1 LFTSRPLT
9 SFESRWLA
17 EVVRRHE
24 ERHGPLGD
32 AAECLAAREV
42 PAALEARILHRADAL
57 GAREGWRDA
66 ILRWHGRARM
76 VLAVAAVLALV
87 FGFGAAAGVLG
98 DGSRAVNVVW
108 ALGGLLGVNV
118 FSLLLWLAATALPVR
133 GGVAPPKGGALGG
146 VWLRVVAALDRSPA
160 AAAVPQALAGLT
172 GRSRIAQWGLGCV
185 THTLW
190 ALALTGAVSGVLAL
204 LATRRYGFVWE
215 TTILPGDLFVGLTTA
230 LGALP
235 SWLGFP
241 VPDPA
246 TVVASGD
253 APMLDEAGRRAWAG
267 WLVGALLVY
276 GLLPRLLLALACGGL
291 WVAALRRLKLDLARP
306 GYARLRATLMPDSE
320 RIGVSDPEPAV
331 MPRPLRHA
339 AHEGASGTAALV
351 ALELGT
357 DLAWPPARV
366 PAALDAGRLD
376 SREQRR
382 AALSRFAANVP
393 GRLLVAID
401 PRRTPDRGNLGLI
414 AELADHAAETRVWA
428 VGGDTSRLA
437 LWRDGLTRLGFA
449 PDALILDAAAAQ
461 RWLAGQDVPT
471 TGEAR

>member
-1 LFTSRPLT
+1 MFPSRPLT
-9 SFESRWLA
+9 PFESRWLA

-24 ERHGPLGD
+24 ERHGPLDD
-32 AAECLAAREV
+32 AAECLAARGV
-42 PAALEARILHRADAL
+42 PAALEVRILHRADAL

-66 ILRWHGRARM
+66 ILRWHGRARL
-76 VLAVAAVLALV
+76 VLTVAAVLALV
-87 FGFGAAAGVLG
+87 LGFGAAAGVLG
-98 DGSRAVNVVW
+98 DGSRPVNVVW
-108 ALGGLLGVNV
+108 ALGGLLGVNL

-133 GGVAPPKGGALGG
+133 GGVAPRGGALGG

-160 AAAVPQALAGLT
+160 AASVPQALAGLT
-172 GRSRIAQWGLGCV
+172 GRTRIAQWGLGCV

-190 ALALTGAVSGVLAL
+190 ALALAGAVTGVLAL

-215 TTILPGDLFVGLTTA
+215 TTILPGEVFVGLTTA
-230 LGALP
+230 LGTLP

-276 GLLPRLLLALACGGL
+276 GLLPRLGLALACGGL

-306 GYARLRATLMPDSE
+306 GYARLRAALMPDSE

-339 AHEGASGTAALV
+339 ADPGASGSSALV

-357 DLAWPPARV
+357 DVAWPPAQF
-366 PAALDAGRLD
+366 PAALDAGCLD

-382 AALSRFAANVP
+382 AALNRFAADAP

-428 VGGDTSRLA
+428 VDGDTARLA
-437 LWRDGLTRLGFA
+437 LWRDGLARLGFA
-449 PDALILDAAAAQ
+449 PDALILDAATAQ
-461 RWLAGQDVPT
+461 RWLAGQDVAT

>member
-1 LFTSRPLT
+1 MFTSRPLT
-9 SFESRWLA
+9 PFESRWLA

-42 PAALEARILHRADAL
+42 QAALEARILHRADAL

-66 ILRWHGRARM
+66 ILRWHGRARL
-76 VLAVAAVLALV
+76 VLAVAAALALV

-98 DGSRAVNVVW
+98 DGSRPVNVVW
-108 ALGGLLGVNV
+108 ALGGLLGVNL

-133 GGVAPPKGGALGG
+133 GGVSARGSALGG
-146 VWLRVVAALDRSPA
+146 LWLRVVATLDRSPA
-160 AAAVPQALAGLT
+160 AAALPQALAGLI
-172 GRSRIAQWGLGCV
+172 GRTRIAQWGLGCL
-185 THTLW
+185 THVLW
-190 ALALTGAVSGVLAL
+190 ALALAGAVAGVLAL

-215 TTILPGDLFVGLTTA
+215 TTILPGELFVGLTTA

-235 SWLGFP
+235 SLLGFP

-267 WLVGALLVY
+267 WLLGALLAY

-291 WVAALRRLKLDLARP
+291 WFAALRRLKLDLARP
-306 GYARLRATLMPDSE
+306 GYARLRAMLMPDSE

-331 MPRPLRHA
+331 MPHPLRHA
-339 AHEGASGTAALV
+339 THEGASGTAALV

-357 DLAWPPARV
+357 DVAWPPAQF
-366 PAALDAGRLD
+366 PAALDAGRID

-382 AALSRFAANVP
+382 AALKRFVADAP

-401 PRRTPDRGNLGLI
+401 PRRTPDRGSLGLI

-428 VGGDTSRLA
+428 LGGNAARLA
-437 LWRDGLTRLGFA
+437 LWRDGLARLGFV
-449 PDALILDAAAAQ
+449 PEALILDAAEAQ
-461 RWLAGQDVPT
+461 RWLARQDVPT
-471 TGEAR
+471 TGEAS

>member
-1 LFTSRPLT
+1 MFPSRPLT
-9 SFESRWLA
+9 PFESRWLA

-24 ERHGPLGD
+24 ERHGPLDD
-32 AAECLAAREV
+32 AVECLTVRTA
-42 PAALEARILHRADAL
+42 PAELETRILHRADAL

-66 ILRWHGRARM
+66 ILRWHGRARL

-87 FGFGAAAGVLG
+87 LGFGAAAGVLG
-98 DGSRAVNVVW
+98 DGSRPVNVVW
-108 ALGGLLGVNV
+108 ALGGLLGVNL

-133 GGVAPPKGGALGG
+133 GGVAPRGGALGG

-160 AAAVPQALAGLT
+160 AASVPQALAGLT
-172 GRSRIAQWGLGCV
+172 GRTRIAQWGLGCV

-190 ALALTGAVSGVLAL
+190 ALALAGAVTGVLAL

-215 TTILPGDLFVGLTTA
+215 TTILPGEVFVGLTTA
-230 LGALP
+230 LGTLP

-276 GLLPRLLLALACGGL
+276 GLLPRLGLALACGGL
-291 WVAALRRLKLDLARP
+291 WVEALRRLKLDLARP
-306 GYARLRATLMPDSE
+306 GYARLRAALMPDSE

-339 AHEGASGTAALV
+339 ADPGASGSSALV

-357 DLAWPPARV
+357 DVAWPPAQF

-382 AALSRFAANVP
+382 AALNRFAADAP

-414 AELADHAAETRVWA
+414 AELSDHAAETRVWA
-428 VGGDTSRLA
+428 VDGDTARLA

-449 PDALILDAAAAQ
+449 PDALILDAATAQ